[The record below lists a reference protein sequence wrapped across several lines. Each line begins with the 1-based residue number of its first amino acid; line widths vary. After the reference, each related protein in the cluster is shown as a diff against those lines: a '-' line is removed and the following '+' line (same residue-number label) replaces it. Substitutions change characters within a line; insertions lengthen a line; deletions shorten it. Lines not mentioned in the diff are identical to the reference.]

1 MFRYVLDTHLLRR
14 HVQQTRSS
22 AKRPPTLPW
31 QKSS

>member
-22 AKRPPTLPW
+22 ASGHRRYPDRNPV
-31 QKSS
+31 